1 MLLALGGSLRLLRS
15 ALARLDDVELE
26 AALAGY
32 GCCQILG
39 VYYIII
45 PGAVQYRTVFTS
57 A

>member
-1 MLLALGGSLRLLRS
+1 MLLVLEESLRLLRS

-45 PGAVQYRTVFTS
+45 PGAVQYRTVFTV